1 MGAPPSPPG
10 AELGGVRI
18 DPARL
23 GTGATEGGSS
33 VAGARRSAFDAWLL
47 RWQREIDEWW
57 ASIPATSKEQMG
69 QCMHALGLHLG
80 SRLQQTLQRLGLAQR
95 LPREWPPFKTA
106 EGGRINGGEIRAE
119 GGCDWLMVG
128 AEQAP
133 LQLPEFPQIPAQ
145 FELPAPMPVDW
156 LMPRVREGLRVSSAE
171 GLRGRAGGRAG
182 GLGTHSGGASTP
194 ALVALSAGG
203 VGGLLVVAVLVS
215 ARLGGGL
222 RPSRLG
228 RPAVRCAKRLE
239 AESPK

>member
-171 GLRGRAGGRAG
+171 GLRGRA
-182 GLGTHSGGASTP
+182 
-194 ALVALSAGG
+194 
-203 VGGLLVVAVLVS
+203 
-215 ARLGGGL
+215 
-222 RPSRLG
+222 
-228 RPAVRCAKRLE
+228 AKTN
-239 AESPK
+239 P